1 MRDLQPGKLHVT
13 FLGTKPVPESLLP
26 RKYTLTHS
34 DLTGELFLTVGR
46 EYNRKQIA
54 GIYTRLM
61 RDEVLAEWKHEGAQ
75 HSLHVYCH
83 VSGGLAL
90 GRAKWRNAILRKHMR
105 MVIEALRYGDRDL
118 LSTNFAIEEARVQ
131 VHFRSLNP
139 DYDRVEDW
147 GALGSYR

>member
-1 MRDLQPGKLHVT
+1 MKDLQPGKLHVT
-13 FLGTKPVPESLLP
+13 FLGANPAPGSLLP

-54 GIYTRLM
+54 GLYTRLM
-61 RDEVLAEWKHEGAQ
+61 RDEVLAEWKQESGQ

-90 GRAKWRNAILRKHMR
+90 GRAKWRDEILHKHMR
-105 MVIEALRYGDRDL
+105 MVIEALCYGDRDL
-118 LSTNFAIEEARVQ
+118 LSTIPALNESRVR
-131 VHFRSLNP
+131 VHFRSLDP